1 MSIKLPSALTV
12 SGIVGSAS
20 QAPVSGFKVRVKLLA
35 PDGASIATIN
45 DETSQPLEAKT
56 TADGKF
62 SLTIK
67 DSQTVKQL
75 LTQGYSVLFKSGDDD
90 SPSSLDEGLSRST
103 PLHLDAKQSVS
114 VQLCWQQKQA
124 GDATKPAV
132 SAKLAIISVSRD
144 GKGQSQDLVLAGR
157 VEGSQGLPVGDLV
170 ISASLIV
177 PGTGQVVEFP
187 QPIDRPP
194 VTSTAQ
200 DGSFQL
206 VLVRGGDLMPFQPYS
221 VYGVRLS
228 ARAGQATGRSGA
240 AAATVDLCHLNPQ
253 EGTQIRLRW
262 DASDPAK
269 PSLKVACIHRDGK
282 ACKAA
287 EGTLKAL
294 GQLIDAKTSLPLV
307 NHRVRVQAGAA
318 LQSMGEVRTGT
329 RGFFALLH
337 PWPLSSAASD
347 VSMSWKLQILDP
359 NGNSITKDVLL
370 SQDGLMDAALPVQVT
385 LPSATDTSPTVKQ
398 TLAALKQ
405 KLDPKTQAALDAAKI
420 STLRTVL
427 QSGGLGNVK
436 GTEKADVDTLLQLE
450 RSADLWS
457 LFPSNVAADGA
468 VKSIAVLLGKGIS
481 GTEHLGN
488 LPRAAGT
495 SALSGELGDFAG
507 AQTHAVAAARNNL
520 LNFLLLGARIEAR
533 QTGAV
538 GVRGLRAETLGAVN
552 TLTALLPESTAQGCS
567 CSECQTAVSPN
578 AYLMDLIRYAYFR
591 VKSSGSPLGVDELQS
606 TFFQPFADLPTS
618 CASMN
623 QPVLTTRL
631 AIEILRAYGATLT
644 LSTTQATTLASNL
657 ADYVQQAYDA
667 ILSELGTS
675 RTELRLALGN
685 ADQLSALADQLAVP
699 SATEVQQFL
708 IGAPDEATLESRFG
722 LRASTRAPMDTQPV
736 PDLLTWRLTRLR
748 TAWRIQD
755 APARYPT
762 DVPILDPDVLDLSNL
777 RKGWDSTHAT
787 TLRWTARRSDI
798 DTQLANI
805 RKSRAL
811 AIGAAVMTVTQPTVM
826 SPSEDQ
832 KWAAYLTVSLSDDEV
847 QSKAATLSISE
858 QDQAKPKAAKSRV
871 EKGKVARGGS
881 LPLSTDEQ
889 SSINAVLNYTG
900 TSLNQQTQDAAQT
913 WIDAQFTGLTPTSGS
928 AISPIGGWVT
938 LHSDLKGIGTGSVAT
953 ATQELARFS
962 LSVDAFLRGFDLR
975 MKLTN
980 QGFRTVTDDDWAEFA
995 AIFVMRWKSGQFATW
1010 ITQEQADLTTVS
1022 ADLFWVSPTQP
1033 AQPKWLGSPERYQQ
1047 WLTALD
1053 AALSEPI
1060 INPALLGASAFI
1072 STDSADPA
1080 YPAFDLWQQRT
1091 TWLGNTRTALDSARS
1106 AVDGAAAASKLS
1118 TFDDQVLSAML
1129 LIPKVGSAANRWY
1142 EPAQLQLAYD
1152 KGAMTG
1158 AHLAQLLLDRNGF
1171 QSLFALRSLIRDGK
1185 ATTDQE
1191 WQPAQLALL
1200 KAVLQRK
1207 YGAWRM
1213 EEAAQNISQSPVFFQ
1228 LPAAPQITFPPQSAP
1243 DDAPNLQIYTKVDLQ
1258 KWRKIV
1264 SDRIQQEARVNQDQA
1279 DLIDRVEQ
1287 SILGLLR
1294 EILLGSYFLGFSGTA
1309 VAETMSDRF
1318 LFDFLDS
1325 PTNKTSRVAQ
1335 AIATLQQLIFAL
1347 RTGELFRYRTSA
1359 TSTLYPTLTL
1369 EAEHIETEW
1378 QWMGSYG
1385 SWRSALFIFMY
1396 PENLLY
1402 PTLRNTKEQSETF
1415 QSLASQVRSRGTLT
1429 PEDACFLASEYRE
1442 YFAEISQL
1450 TIQACCIANAP
1461 INRGSACASY
1471 QIPQESQELI
1481 LTFALAPGGHGYWMM
1496 RTRDF
1501 LTNSYQSIWTRV
1513 PVWDHIVAFKGTVP
1527 YRTQK
1532 GQHFVAIFAF
1542 VRKKDTNQTTFQ
1554 VLRLDLDKLNTPIQW
1569 AKEAKELELPTQAPG
1584 IDVTLIHTVE
1594 VEQFATNSVPGY
1606 LPRVYVAKLKKP
1618 SELDGATDIY
1628 IRELNEDANGWAS
1641 DYYIDTIPLL
1651 GYLDFGFSTAET
1663 SGYKNGYNFIFRTQ
1677 SGDMQWWFKLGF
1689 GVNSPTFSFSVSN
1702 LAQWG
1707 LGIVTGIRV
1716 VNANLSSGVTRFAI
1730 LFTNNNC
1737 LIYSTEIGAS
1747 DYYQVFTQS
1756 VAWNSV
1762 HATCEL
1768 LSPTDGLTINVET
1781 LDAFGD
1787 YYKTDAAL
1795 SPSGDGL
1802 QFSSVSILRLPDGGI
1817 SNLRIPSSLPLTQ
1830 DSQQRKAENSFYRLL
1845 FDETMLWSP
1854 SHLISVFE
1862 AMFSVPLLLGS
1873 SLQQSGYYLEALSW
1887 YRSIYDF
1894 SKRDVVIDPIFGD
1907 MRKLFYGLVAEETE
1921 PEDNYTRT
1929 QQWIADPY
1937 NPHAIAGM
1945 RRNAYTR
1952 FTLLTIIRCLIEYA
1966 DSEFASDTSESVPR
1980 ARELYLD
1987 ALQLLDQVELAVPG
2001 DCSALVAQMDFTFV
2015 PTDWQ
2020 GATAQLQVA
2029 LAGTMAQLAPASS
2042 SQLRSSVTAALKD
2055 TTKPKWADRFANA
2068 YKAIKAARATVPKPP
2083 KFSAAFKNERSVR
2096 TQAQLALLAVPEWQR
2111 IDAALQGQI
2120 GQDFRS
2126 KLSAL
2131 TGVVESSLQSDSTL
2145 KLDWLSKPGRTR
2157 KAVMDPAKRSP
2168 ELVQPTG
2175 AIRAEYKR
2183 SQRWEPLMPTAQGL
2197 AGQQLAAAPA
2207 MTAALIDPLSVQ
2219 FVPTG
2224 PVSFCI
2230 PPNPVIA
2237 GLRLRAQLNL
2247 YKLRSGRNITGVQ
2260 RQLDFYA
2267 APTDAQSDLPSI
2279 SANGGLSLAGSG
2291 RTAPTEYRYPV
2302 LLERARRQIQVA
2314 AQFESQLLQS
2324 LEQADNQRENLL
2336 RARNELATQQAVL
2349 NVKKLEIQE
2358 AQLGVSLVQIQQ
2370 QKNTQV
2376 QNYLQDLINENISA
2390 LEIASMAA
2398 LSSSVLAQY
2407 AAVALGL
2414 VASFA
2419 FTAANAN
2426 PFQAGSAAADSFA
2439 AMAQA
2444 SAGQANAFSTIAQIL
2459 RTSADFQRRR
2469 KDWQQQKQLANFDAQ
2484 ALGVQLQQANL
2495 HVQIKQEDANLT
2507 SLAIEH
2513 AQSVV
2518 DFLITKFTNAELFEW
2533 MSRILQGLYA
2543 EQLQRATVTARLAQ
2557 QQLTFDLLQSVDV
2570 IQTNY
2575 WNIPVQN
2582 ALPGN
2587 TPSSAGTTDRK
2598 GLTGAERLLADLEQL
2613 DTIAAQQTT
2622 RKLQL
2627 TRTISLATVAPG
2639 DFQRL
2644 KETGEMW
2651 FQTTEQ
2657 DFDQEFPGHY
2667 FRRIHK
2673 IRVSVLALVPPAR
2686 GIRATLTNI
2695 GPSRVTVPG
2704 TAGFELRMLPASNES
2719 VSLTSP
2725 QNGSGLFELD
2735 IQSELKLP
2743 FEGVGVDTLWHFE
2756 LPMPA
2761 NPMDFDS
2768 IADVQVTFEY
2778 TARYSADYRA
2788 ELVANPQ
2795 KLPRVFSAVRVF
2807 SFRAELADQW
2817 YALHNPPLAPAATDI
2832 SATFTVDASDFPRG
2846 MDNVRVKRLTL
2857 YMPISPDSSG
2867 NKIDLS
2873 KDSLSKSIGL
2883 AFGAS
2888 ATPAYQSLDPDSLVV
2903 AQSAADAWFRQLPAR
2918 TLSPFGTWTLVLPNS
2933 QTILDLLRND
2943 QIKDILLAI
2952 TYEAALP
2959 EWPSGL
2965 RPKRALF

>member
-1 MSIKLPSALTV
+1 MM
-12 SGIVGSAS
+12 
-20 QAPVSGFKVRVKLLA
+20 
-35 PDGASIATIN
+35 
-45 DETSQPLEAKT
+45 
-56 TADGKF
+56 
-62 SLTIK
+62 
-67 DSQTVKQL
+67 
-75 LTQGYSVLFKSGDDD
+75 KS
-90 SPSSLDEGLSRST
+90 
-103 PLHLDAKQSVS
+103 
-114 VQLCWQQKQA
+114 
-124 GDATKPAV
+124 
-132 SAKLAIISVSRD
+132 
-144 GKGQSQDLVLAGR
+144 
-157 VEGSQGLPVGDLV
+157 
-170 ISASLIV
+170 
-177 PGTGQVVEFP
+177 
-187 QPIDRPP
+187 
-194 VTSTAQ
+194 
-200 DGSFQL
+200 
-206 VLVRGGDLMPFQPYS
+206 
-221 VYGVRLS
+221 
-228 ARAGQATGRSGA
+228 A
-240 AAATVDLCHLNPQ
+240 AAVTVDLCHLNPQ

-269 PSLKVACIHRDGK
+269 PSLKVACVHRDGK

-294 GQLIDAKTSLPLV
+294 GQLLDAKTSLPLV
-307 NHRVRVQAGAA
+307 NHRVKVQAGAA

-347 VSMSWKLQILDP
+347 VSMSWKLQVFDP
-359 NGNSITKDVLL
+359 NGNPVAKDVLL

-520 LNFLLLGARIEAR
+520 LNILLLGARINAR
-533 QTGAV
+533 QTAAA

-552 TLTALLPESTAQGCS
+552 TLTALLPESTSQGCS

-591 VKSSGSPLGVDELQS
+591 VKTSGSPLGVDELQT
-606 TFFQPFADLPTS
+606 TFFQPFAELPTS

-623 QPVLTTRL
+623 QPVLTTRI
-631 AIEILRAYGATLT
+631 AIEILRAYGATIT
-644 LSTTQATTLASNL
+644 LSSSQATTLANNL

-667 ILSELGTS
+667 ILSELGTN

-699 SATEVQQFL
+699 SATEVQQL
-708 IGAPDEATLESRFG
+708 LLGVPDEATLESRFG

-762 DVPILDPDVLDLSNL
+762 DVPILDPDVIDISNL

-811 AIGAAVMTVTQPTVM
+811 AIGAAVITVTQPTVM

-871 EKGKVARGGS
+871 EKGKLARGGS

-889 SSINAVLNYTG
+889 TSINTVLNYTG

-928 AISPIGGWVT
+928 AISPIGGWIA
-938 LHSDLKGIGTGSVAT
+938 LHSDLKGTGTGSVAT

-962 LSVDAFLRGFDLR
+962 LSVDAFLRAFDLR

-1010 ITQEQADLTTVS
+1010 ITQEQGDLTTVS
-1022 ADLFWVSPTQP
+1022 ADLFWISPTQP

-1047 WLTALD
+1047 WLTALN

-1080 YPAFDLWQQRT
+1080 YSAFDLWQQRT
-1091 TWLGNTRTALDSARS
+1091 TWLGNMMTALGSART
-1106 AVDGAAAASKLS
+1106 AVDGAAAGSKLS
-1118 TFDDQVLSAML
+1118 TFDDQVLSVML

-1158 AHLAQLLLDRNGF
+1158 AHLAQLMLDRNGF

-1191 WQPAQLALL
+1191 WQPTQLALL

-1207 YGAWRM
+1207 YGAWRI

-1228 LPAAPQITFPPQSAP
+1228 LPAVPAITFPPQAVSDDMPAP
-1243 DDAPNLQIYTKVDLQ
+1243 YLFTKVELQ
-1258 KWRKIV
+1258 RWRRVIA
-1264 SDRIQQEARVNQDQA
+1264 DRIQQEERVHQDQA
-1279 DLIDRVEQ
+1279 NLIDRVEQ
-1287 SILGLLR
+1287 STLGRLR
-1294 EILLGSYFLGFSGTA
+1294 DFLRDLYSSGFVGPST
-1309 VAETMSDRF
+1309 AETMSDRF

-1347 RTGELFRYRTSA
+1347 RTGELFRYRTS
-1359 TSTLYPTLTL
+1359 SLSSLYPTLTL

-1415 QSLASQVRSRGTLT
+1415 QSLASQVRSRVALT
-1429 PEDACFLASEYRE
+1429 PEDACSLASDYRE
-1442 YFAEISQL
+1442 YFADISQL
-1450 TIQACCIANAP
+1450 TIQACCIASAP
-1461 INRGSACASY
+1461 INRSTACASY

-1481 LTFALAPGGHGYWMM
+1481 LTFALAPSSHGYWMM

-1501 LTNSYQSIWTRV
+1501 LTNSYQSIWTRI
-1513 PVWDHIVAFKGTVP
+1513 PIWDHIVAFKGAVP

-1532 GQHFVAIFAF
+1532 GQHLVAIFAF
-1542 VRKKDTNQTTFQ
+1542 VRKKDTNQTVFQ
-1554 VLRLDLDKLNTPIQW
+1554 VLRLDLDKLNTQNQW
-1569 AKEAKELELPTQAPG
+1569 AKEAKDLELPTQQALS
-1584 IDVTLIHTVE
+1584 IDVTYTVE
-1594 VEQFATNSVPGY
+1594 VEQFATDSVPGY
-1606 LPRVYVAKLKKP
+1606 LPRVYVAKLRKP
-1618 SELDGATDIY
+1618 SEFDGFTDIY

-1641 DYYIDTIPLL
+1641 DYYIDTIPRL

-1663 SGYKNGYNFIFRTQ
+1663 SSYANGYNFIFRTKD
-1677 SGDMQWWFKLGF
+1677 GDMQWWFKLGF
-1689 GVNSPTFSFSVSN
+1689 RSDSSTFSFSVSN

-1707 LGIVTGIRV
+1707 LGTVTGIRV

-1730 LFTNNNC
+1730 LFTDNNC
-1737 LIYSTEIGAS
+1737 LIYSTEIGTS
-1747 DYYQVFTQS
+1747 DYYQVFTRNVS
-1756 VAWNSV
+1756 WNSV

-1768 LSPTDGLTINVET
+1768 LSPTDGLTINAEA
-1781 LDAFGD
+1781 LDIFGN
-1787 YYKTDAAL
+1787 YYKADAAL

-1802 QFSSVSILRLPDGGI
+1802 QFSTVSILTLPNAGM
-1817 SNLRIPSSLPLTQ
+1817 SNLGIPSALPLTQ
-1830 DSQQRKAENSFYRLL
+1830 DSQQRKTENSFYRLL
-1845 FDETMLWSP
+1845 FDESMLWSP

-1873 SLQQSGYYLEALSW
+1873 GLQQSGYYMEALYW

-1894 SKRDVVIDPIFGD
+1894 SKRDVAIDPILGD

-1966 DSEFASDTSESVPR
+1966 DSEFASDTPESVPL

-1987 ALQLLDQVELAVPG
+1987 ALQLLDQAELAVPG
-2001 DCSALVAQMDFTFV
+2001 DCSALVAQMDFSFV

-2020 GATAQLQVA
+2020 GTTAQLQMT
-2029 LAGTMAQLAPASS
+2029 LTGTLAQLSPTAG
-2042 SQLRSSVTAALKD
+2042 SQLRGSVTAALKD

-2083 KFSAAFKNERSVR
+2083 KFGAAFKNERSVR
-2096 TQAQLALLAVPEWQR
+2096 AQAQFALLAVPEWQR
-2111 IDAALQGQI
+2111 IDAALQGQV

-2145 KLDWLSKPGRTR
+2145 KLDWLSKPGRMR

-2168 ELVQPTG
+2168 ELVQPSG
-2175 AIRAEYKR
+2175 AIRADYKR
-2183 SQRWEPLMPTAQGL
+2183 SQRWNPLTPTAQGL

-2224 PVSFCI
+2224 PVSFCV

-2267 APTDAQSDLPSI
+2267 APTDAQSGLPSI
-2279 SANGGLSLAGSG
+2279 GASGGLSLAGSG
-2291 RTAPTEYRYPV
+2291 RTVPTEYRYPV

-2376 QNYLQDLINENISA
+2376 QDYLQELINENISA
-2390 LEIASMAA
+2390 LERSSLSALDAA
-2398 LSSSVLAQY
+2398 IIFQGY
-2407 AAVALGL
+2407 AFATGVVA
-2414 VASFA
+2414 AAA
-2419 FTAANAN
+2419 FQSANAN
-2426 PFQAGSAAADSFA
+2426 PFA
-2439 AMAQA
+2439 
-2444 SAGQANAFSTIAQIL
+2444 AGQAAAFGIQTISQGLSTMANMSSTQSQLL
-2459 RTSADFQRRR
+2459 RMRADFARRR
-2469 KDWQQQKQLANFDAQ
+2469 KDWQQQQKLANFDAQ

-2507 SLAIEH
+2507 SLAIDH

-2518 DFLITKFTNAELFEW
+2518 DFLVTKFTNAELFEW

-2570 IQTNY
+2570 IQTSY

-2582 ALPGN
+2582 SLPGN
-2587 TPSSAGTTDRK
+2587 TSSNAGTTDRK

-2673 IRVSVLALVPPAR
+2673 IKVSVLALVPPAR

-2695 GPSRVTVPG
+2695 GPSRVMVPG
-2704 TAGFELRMLPASNES
+2704 TAGFELRTLPASNES

-2725 QNGSGLFELD
+2725 QNASGLFELD

-2795 KLPRVFSAVRVF
+2795 KLPRVFGAVRVF

-2832 SATFTVDASDFPRG
+2832 HATFTVDASDFPSG
-2846 MDNVRVKRLTL
+2846 MNNVRVKRLTL
-2857 YMPISPDSSG
+2857 YMPVSPDSSG
-2867 NKIDLS
+2867 NQIDLS

-2888 ATPAYQSLDPDSLVV
+2888 ATPAYQSLDSDSMVV

-2952 TYEAALP
+2952 TYEAELP